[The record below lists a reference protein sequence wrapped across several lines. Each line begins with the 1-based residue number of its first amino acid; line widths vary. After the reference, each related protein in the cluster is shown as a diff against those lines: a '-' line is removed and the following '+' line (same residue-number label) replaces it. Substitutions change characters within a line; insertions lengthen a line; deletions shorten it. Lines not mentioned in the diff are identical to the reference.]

1 MEESGFAERGKNV
14 LIYPYVVWVKPETIH
29 LKNQIII
36 SEFAWILGGIK
47 TLIGNFIHVSPYSSI
62 VGGGVCILEDFVGLS
77 AGARIITGSE
87 MVEGEGLTNP
97 TIPLKYRAVERSFV
111 HCERHVFL
119 GTNVVIHPGVT
130 IGEGAVIG
138 SNSVVTKDVDP
149 WTINIGTPSRIVRS
163 RKKARVHDLG
173 ALAYEEK
180 GIQPTDISRLLPLK
194 KRIKTLPSE
203 NVLPGFRFSSD
214 ERVR

>member
-1 MEESGFAERGKNV
+1 MDECRFAERGKNV
-14 LIYPYVVWVKPETIH
+14 LIYPYVVWVKPERIH
-29 LKNQIII
+29 LKNEIII
-36 SEFAWILGGIK
+36 SEFVWILGGIN
-47 TLIGNFIHVSPYSSI
+47 TLIGNFIHISPYSSI

-77 AGARIITGSE
+77 AGVRIVTGSE
-87 MVEGEGLTNP
+87 MIAGEGLTNP
-97 TIPLKYRAVERSFV
+97 TIPSNCRAVERSFV
-111 HCERHVFL
+111 HCGRHVFL
-119 GTNVVIHPGVT
+119 GTNVIVHPSVT

-149 WTINIGTPSRIVRS
+149 WTVNIGSPSRAIGR
-163 RKKARVHDLG
+163 RKKSRILDLE
-173 ALAYEEK
+173 ALAYEDK

-203 NVLPGFRFSSD
+203 NVLSGFRFSRD